1 MAHRDIYKGHSFST
15 IKAAVIGGLFGGVIY
30 IIFNFLFGIRFP
42 DVSLL
47 GIIISFIIGAILR
60 VLYESYPADQAVK
73 KDTSAEFPKQSI
85 LEDENVLELHE
96 EQLDISKKRIQTAKV
111 ITHKEIVTEEKN
123 IMVPVTREELVIEK
137 TVFDP
142 DNPNDVEGQTETIRI
157 PISEEDIDI
166 VKHKV
171 ELEDV
176 SVYNNEYEENQQI
189 KETLKKEKLNIKTTG
204 KAKVIDNATEDT
216 NKA

>member
-1 MAHRDIYKGHSFST
+1 MAHKDIYKGHSSST
-15 IKAAVIGGLFGGVIY
+15 IKAAAVGGIFGGAIY

-42 DVSLL
+42 DISLL

-60 VLYESYPADQAVK
+60 VLYESYPADQVAK
-73 KDTSAEFPKQSI
+73 NDAAEFPKQSI

-204 KAKVIDNATEDT
+204 NAKVIDNATENT
-216 NKA
+216 KET